1 MKAVNIQ
8 KRISELEHENN
19 VLKQTIAGYEQKLSQ
34 KCSNEEFLKAE
45 SVNKDLEL
53 AKQELEQY
61 KSHLEEVI
69 KERTVELKNS
79 EMRFLTLS
87 DSLSGGAIFEITLTK
102 EDIPWIG
109 YMSKTTSSL
118 LEFDLNLMRDNLGAF
133 YERIYPDDLPIFN
146 QAFTLSKETKCEFN
160 VEVRFITPS
169 NKIKWLHFKANAIEQ
184 TNNYTVWVGIII
196 DTTQKNIFQQE
207 IQEREAILNAIIEN
221 IPYDFWARDA
231 QLRCFLQNSAS
242 KRLWGNIIG
251 TLPEELPVNETDKNL
266 LQQLMFRVKQ
276 GEIVNEE
283 IQMTDKHG
291 SLYDFQTLI
300 APILL
305 QGKIQ
310 GVLGLNI
317 DITDRKQVEKALIQ
331 NEEKF
336 RNIFDSSTDA
346 IVIHTIDGII
356 IEMNKEFQK
365 LLQLTSV
372 NVVLD
377 LHILIPIV
385 DFELFKTNI
394 INNCNCNATENVLFE
409 TELELKNNQKIPIEI
424 KSKEIDYLGSKAIL
438 SLIQNTTYRKKFE
451 RQLVTAIVETEE
463 RERARFASDLHDDL
477 GPILSSM
484 KMLTGLLVDTKDF
497 DTIKNI
503 SNQLYELVSESIR
516 SVRETS
522 NSISPHI
529 LKNYGIV
536 AATRNIIQSFQHSID
551 IQITTNCESVRFES
565 TTEVIYY
572 RVMRELLHNTIKHA
586 QATQVTIQLQYK
598 KNILQLEYK
607 DNGIGFNV
615 DEKLQ
620 ENSTGLGLYNIIS
633 RIKSLEA
640 KYSLKSSPQK
650 GVHFILET
658 KIPN

>member
-1 MKAVNIQ
+1 MNTATLHTKLHA
-8 KRISELEHENN
+8 LEQENLA
-19 VLKQTIAGYEQKLSQ
+19 LKQTILQYEQQISQ
-34 KCSNEEFLKAE
+34 MRNHIEVKNSEIINR
-45 SVNKDLEL
+45 DLEL

-61 KSHLEEVI
+61 KIHLEEVI

-87 DSLSGGAIFEITLTK
+87 DSLTGGAIFEVTLTK

-118 LEFDLNLMRDNLGAF
+118 LDFDLTAMRDNLQSFYSRILPEDLGIFNDAF
-133 YERIYPDDLPIFN
+133 YK
-146 QAFTLSKETKCEFN
+146 SKQTKCEFN
-160 VEVRFITPS
+160 VEIRFITNS
-169 NKIKWLHFKANAIEQ
+169 GKIKWLHFKANAIEQ

-196 DTTQKNIFQQE
+196 DTTEKNIFHQE

-221 IPYDFWARDA
+221 IPYDFLARDA
-231 QLRCFLQNSAS
+231 NLRCFLQNSAS
-242 KRLWGNIIG
+242 KRVWGNMLGLDPQDVPLIKQ
-251 TLPEELPVNETDKNL
+251 DKL
-266 LQQLMFRVKQ
+266 LMQKILQRVVQ

-283 IQMTDKHG
+283 LQISDKSG
-291 SLYDFQTLI
+291 NSYDFQTLI
-300 APILL
+300 APIVL
-305 QGKIQ
+305 QGKLQ
-310 GVLGLNI
+310 GVLCLNI
-317 DITDRKQVEKALIQ
+317 DITDRKQVEKALMQ

-346 IVIHTIDGII
+346 IVIHTTEGTI

-365 LLQLTSV
+365 IIHNALSD
-372 NVVLD
+372 VVLD
-377 LHILIPIV
+377 LHSLIPQNDV
-385 DFELFKTNI
+385 EQFRKNI
-394 INNCNCNATENVLFE
+394 ITNSNNFESILFD
-409 TELELKNNQKIPIEI
+409 TELELNDGQKIPIEI
-424 KSKEIDYLGSKAIL
+424 KTKEIDYLGSKALL
-438 SLIQNTTYRKKFE
+438 SLIQDTTYRKKFE

-497 DTIKNI
+497 ETISNI
-503 SNQLYELVSESIR
+503 SKQLFELVSESIR

-529 LKNYGIV
+529 LKNYGII
-536 AATRNIIQSFQHSID
+536 AATKNIIQSFQHKID
-551 IQITTNCESVRFES
+551 ISIQTNCESSRFES

-572 RVMRELLHNTIKHA
+572 RVMRELLHNTMKHA
-586 QATQVTIQLQYK
+586 NASHVEIVLQFK
-598 KNILQLEYK
+598 KNILRLEYK

-615 DEKLQ
+615 EEKLQ
-620 ENSTGLGLYNIIS
+620 QNSTGLGLYNIIS

-640 KYSLKSSPQK
+640 KYSLTSKPNK
-650 GVHFILET
+650 GVYFILET

>member
-1 MKAVNIQ
+1 MNSEKAHT
-8 KRISELEHENN
+8 RIDDLEQENA
-19 VLKQTIAGYEQKLSQ
+19 VLKQTISKYEQQLSQ
-34 KCSNEEFLKAE
+34 KCSNDEFLKAE
-45 SVNKDLEL
+45 IVNRDLEL

-87 DSLSGGAIFEITLTK
+87 DSLTGGAIFEITLTK
-102 EDIPWIG
+102 EDMPWIG
-109 YMSKTTSSL
+109 YVSKTTGAL
-118 LEFDLNLMRDNLGAF
+118 LEFDLNLMRDNLTFF
-133 YERIYPDDLPIFN
+133 YERIYHDDLVLFKE
-146 QAFTLSKETKCEFN
+146 AFYKSKNEKCEFN
-160 VEVRFITPS
+160 VEIRFVTPT
-169 NKIKWLHFKANAIEQ
+169 NKLKWLHFKANAIEQ
-184 TNNYTVWVGIII
+184 TSNYTVWVGIIV
-196 DTTQKNIFQQE
+196 DTTEKNIFQQE

-231 QLRCFLQNSAS
+231 ELRCFLQNSAS
-242 KRLWGNIIG
+242 KRMWGNMIG
-251 TLPEELPVNETDKNL
+251 KLPENIPVDESDKILMHQL
-266 LQQLMFRVKQ
+266 LQRVSQ

-283 IQMTDKHG
+283 IQMADESG
-291 SLYDFQTLI
+291 VVYDFQTLI

-305 QGKIQ
+305 NEKLQ

-346 IVIHTIDGII
+346 IVIHTIEGTI

-365 LLQLTSV
+365 LIQLTAN
-372 NVVLD
+372 NVILD
-377 LHILIPIV
+377 LHMIIPFNDV
-385 DFELFKTNI
+385 DLFQKNI
-394 INNCNCNATENVLFE
+394 IVNCNNVESVLFD
-409 TELELKNNQKIPIEI
+409 TELELKNGQKIPIEI
-424 KSKEIDYLGSKAIL
+424 KSKEIDYLGSRAIL

-529 LKNYGIV
+529 LKNYGII
-536 AATRNIIQSFQHSID
+536 AATRNIIQSFQHKID
-551 IQITTNCESVRFES
+551 ISIQTNCESMRFES

-586 QATQVTIQLQYK
+586 NAMHVVIVLQYK

-607 DNGIGFNV
+607 DDGVGFNV

-640 KYSLKSSPQK
+640 KYSLKSGPKK